1 VYTEGIKYFE
11 DLDDKEVV
19 RTVKIYVDEE
29 LRVLEL
35 LELVEKSDLG
45 EKDDIK
51 MILRMAGARTLTQR
65 GRIEWQKRRAER
77 DKRG

>member
-29 LRVLEL
+29 LRLLEL